1 MTHTDYH
8 ICYEDATERE
18 LEPFVDPLATKP
30 AKWTVVGFLT
40 LACLCGGAV
49 VIKGLWGWYKVVGQ

>member
-1 MTHTDYH
+1 MTSTEPH
-8 ICYEDATERE
+8 ICYDDATERE
-18 LEPFVDPLATKP
+18 LEPFVDRLATKP

-49 VIKGLWGWYKVVGQ
+49 VIKGVYGWYRMSGQ